1 MVDFKGL
8 LQGMSTVQKF
18 AGAMLGVYAVMIIAT
33 IFLGIL
39 TGVGQGL
46 SFVTRVYDPSTNASF
61 NDTLGS
67 IASSYNSLVT
77 TLFDP
82 VSLMIQLIIV
92 VVLLIIFFKGG
103 LPGTNSKDVM

>member
-18 AGAMLGVYAVMIIAT
+18 AGAMLGVYAVTIIAT

-39 TGVGQGL
+39 VGVGQSIT
-46 SFVTRVYDPSTNASF
+46 SFTSADGGSF
-61 NDTLGS
+61 NTTLGS
-67 IASSYNSLVT
+67 IATSYNTLVT

-82 VSLMIQLIIV
+82 VSLMIQLVIV
-92 VVLLIIFFKGG
+92 VVLLVIFFKGG
-103 LPGTNSKDVM
+103 LPGSSSKDVM

>member
-39 TGVGQGL
+39 VGVGQ
-46 SFVTRVYDPSTNASF
+46 SISSVPATF
-61 NDTLGS
+61 NTTLGS
-67 IASSYNSLVT
+67 IATSYNSLVT